1 MSGMADF
8 DRVAAE
14 VRNWG
19 RWGDD
24 DELGTLNLITDEK
37 VREAASLVRAGKV
50 FPLGIAFGADG
61 PMGMFKFRTNPIHL
75 MTIDGGDASLF
86 AEYAPKRSP
95 DPAPQTLAGSFG
107 PNRFRFA
114 DDH

>member
-8 DRVAAE
+8 DRVAAD

-19 RWGDD
+19 RWGDA
-24 DELGTLNLITDEK
+24 DEIGTLNLITDEK

-75 MTIDGGDASLF
+75 MTIDGGDASAF
-86 AEYAPKRSP
+86 AEYARKWTGNPT
-95 DPAPQTLAGSFG
+95 AQALAGIFDAS
-107 PNRFRFA
+107 RFRFN
-114 DDH
+114 DD